1 MRPRTVHVLTFE
13 GCPHA
18 DSAKAAALTA
28 ISDFGGPIELIEV
41 DLLDPEIP
49 AQLKGYP
56 SPTVLVGMKD
66 VSPGE
71 GTQGGIGCRA
81 SGAPSAE
88 EVRLAL
94 EGAWAQDPRWH
105 PDEDPA
111 PHPSRTVRLSFRPG
125 RPEEAPEYV
134 ALRGQT
140 RQNAFSE
147 DRLRSVGVTAETWAA
162 GIDSGSLPGHV
173 CVVDGNV
180 VGYCF
185 GDRESG
191 EIVVVA
197 VLPEFEGLG
206 VGREVLRR
214 TADELV
220 ALGHRRLY
228 LSCSPFPESRS
239 YGFYRHLGW
248 RSTGTIDGNG
258 DEVLELVVR
267 RSWTTPSGPTRSG

>member
-1 MRPRTVHVLTFE
+1 MRPRTIHILTFE

-18 DSAKAAALTA
+18 DSAKAAAVAA
-28 ISDFGGPIELIEV
+28 ISEFEAAVELTEV

-49 AQLKGYP
+49 GELKGYP
-56 SPTVLVGMKD
+56 SPTILVGMKD
-66 VSPGE
+66 VSPG
-71 GTQGGIGCRA
+71 QGAVGGVRCRA
-81 SGAPSAE
+81 AGAPSAE
-88 EVRLAL
+88 EVRLAM
-94 EGAWAQDPRWH
+94 EEAWGENPRRH
-105 PDEDPA
+105 PDEGPEA
-111 PHPSRTVRLSFRPG
+111 HQSPPVRLTYRAG

-134 ALRGQT
+134 ALRGRT

-147 DRLRSVGVTAETWAA
+147 DRLRSVGVTAETWAE
-162 GIDSGSLPGHV
+162 GIESGSLPGHA

-220 ALGHRRLY
+220 AWGHRRLY

-239 YGFYRHLGW
+239 HGFYRHLGW

-258 DEVLELVVR
+258 DEVLEWVVR
-267 RSWTTPSGPTRSG
+267 RPETS